1 MRPKNLLKNNSI
13 TMVDGKKEVIKVV
26 GTPFGLLTRI
36 WCRHEAECLLKLAE
50 LGFEGAPKLI
60 SSTGN
65 SFIMEKIEGKSLN
78 GRQFRQF
85 CDEQVFLRVLDVV
98 RQLHAFGFA
107 HGNLHPSNIL
117 ITDRSEPV
125 LIDFETCLQ
134 RPNPLFFLFKFS
146 DHVRLHLLWQLR
158 FGPSHKD
165 RMRTLFPRYV
175 TLAMFIIT
183 PVNKFFRVLKSNKRR
198 WRRSR
203 KVSAEQRDS
212 SSV

>member
-1 MRPKNLLKNNSI
+1 
-13 TMVDGKKEVIKVV
+13 MVDGKREVIKVV
-26 GTPFGLLTRI
+26 RTQFGLLTRI

-65 SFIMEKIEGKSLN
+65 SFTMEKIEGKSLN
-78 GRQFRQF
+78 GRQFRQC
-85 CDEQVFLRVLDVV
+85 CDEQIFLRVLDVV

-125 LIDFETCLQ
+125 LIDFETCCQ
-134 RPNPLFFLFKFS
+134 RPNPLFFLFKLN
-146 DHVRLHLLWQLR
+146 DYVRLHLLWQLR
-158 FGPSHKD
+158 VAPSTQD
-165 RMRTLFPRYV
+165 RMRTIFPRYV
-175 TLAMFIIT
+175 TLVMFIIT
-183 PVNKFFRVLKSNKRR
+183 PVHRFFHVLKSNKRR

-203 KVSAEQRDS
+203 KVSANQRDS
-212 SSV
+212 SSG

>member
-146 DHVRLHLLWQLR
+146 DLVRLHLLWQLR

-183 PVNKFFRVLKSNKRR
+183 PVNRFFRVLKSNKRR

-203 KVSAEQRDS
+203 KVSAKSFDS
-212 SSV
+212 

>member
-1 MRPKNLLKNNSI
+1 
-13 TMVDGKKEVIKVV
+13 MVDGKKEVIKVV

-146 DHVRLHLLWQLR
+146 DYVRLHLLWQLR

-183 PVNKFFRVLKSNKRR
+183 PVNKFFRVLKSNNRR

-203 KVSAEQRDS
+203 KVSAKSFDS
-212 SSV
+212 